1 MSNIDNTKK
10 QTSSPANAFCLGW
23 FCKMLRDNQPK
34 QQPGLRREDRAKKV
48 DGQAE
53 PEGENDPGD
62 SDPSVP
68 QSQECG
74 GIL

>member
-1 MSNIDNTKK
+1 
-10 QTSSPANAFCLGW
+10 
-23 FCKMLRDNQPK
+23 MLRDNQPK